1 MSNDDDYWQWAR
13 WYCGSR
19 DIEKLQGVTVV
30 ALVGMKL
37 VVLKKKHFY
46 TIMIFLL
53 TMEIFSIN

>member
-1 MSNDDDYWQWAR
+1 MMIIGNGR
-13 WYCGSR
+13 GGSR
-19 DIEKLQGVTVV
+19 DIEKLQGVRVV